1 MWSQMIDN
9 QDLLNSQYDLVAGS
23 WPDNY
28 NEVVVVA
35 DKNHQITDVSLYALG
50 IRNSSELKI

>member
-1 MWSQMIDN
+1 MIDN